1 MCLPSNGG
9 VSAACYHESVEI
21 QTTRLLTG
29 FILYGAL
36 GVLAAVTLDDWR
48 FRGGVL
54 LLIAA
59 MAFKTWLAGRIR
71 N

>member
-1 MCLPSNGG
+1 M
-9 VSAACYHESVEI
+9 EI